1 MNVSVT
7 ESDFGRL
14 PDGRAV
20 SLFTLRNDSGMSVSV
35 SSWGALITSVTAPDR
50 SGRSAEVTLARNT
63 LEEYLEGH
71 PYYGAL
77 VGRVCNRISSGGF
90 SLGGVR
96 HTLAANLGDI
106 HLHGGILGFDKHLYE
121 AETVQEKSRSTVCFR
136 RLSPSGEEGYPGNL
150 EVCHAVTLTGDNRLV
165 LDFEARTDA
174 PTVVNMTNH
183 CYWNLSGEATILDQ
197 EVQVMA
203 DAVME
208 VDRDFVPTGRLV
220 PVEGTPFDLNSPRLI
235 RQGLEELSAQGLG
248 GYDHS
253 LAVRGWEPGAPLLR
267 NAAVLR
273 DPATGRAMEVSTT
286 YPAVHVYSGNNL
298 TDERGRSGETLSG
311 QEAICFECQFFPD
324 SPNRPE
330 FPPITLVPGE
340 LYRHQTVHRFF
351 LFS

>member
-1 MNVSVT
+1 MNVSIT

-20 SLFTLRNDSGMSVSV
+20 SLFTLRNAAGMSVSL
-35 SSWGALITSVTAPDR
+35 SSWGALVTSVTAPDR
-50 SGRSAEVTLARNT
+50 LGRSGEITLARNT

-90 SLGGVR
+90 SLEGIR
-96 HTLAANLGDI
+96 HNLPSNLGKI
-106 HLHGGILGFDKHLYE
+106 HLHGGIRGFDKHLYE
-121 AETVQEKSRSTVCFR
+121 TGTVQDESWSKVIFR

-150 EVCHAVTLTGDNRLV
+150 EVCHTITLTEDNQLV
-165 LDFEARTDA
+165 FDFEAETDA

-183 CYWNLSGEATILDQ
+183 CYWNLSGEPAIMDH

-203 DAVME
+203 EAIME
-208 VDRDFVPTGRLV
+208 VDENYIPTGRLL
-220 PVEGTPFDLNSPRLI
+220 PLEGTAFDLNHPRTV
-235 RQGLEELSAQGLG
+235 RQGFQELQTAGIK

-253 LAVRGWEPGAPLLR
+253 LAIRGWNPGEPLLR
-267 NAAVLR
+267 KAAVLR
-273 DPATGRAMEVSTT
+273 APATGRAMEIATT

-298 TDERGRSGETLSG
+298 TGETGRAGETLSG

-340 LYRHQTVHRFF
+340 RYRHQTVHRFST
-351 LFS
+351 FS